1 MGLLSPERA
10 TQALQDLR
18 RTPIET
24 VKVESLMERIWE
36 LRHNLTPYDASYVA
50 LAERLGAALVTGD
63 VRMAKAPGIT
73 ASISLV

>member
-1 MGLLSPERA
+1 
-10 TQALQDLR
+10 
-18 RTPIET
+18 